1 MTSAVTFAGR
11 GLSRAGSA
19 SSSPSANS
27 GIRHSGG
34 TDPVTPSSRIR
45 DWTVT
50 RTSRRAAANIM
61 KASGSSA
68 RTAETTL
75 IVKPLDP

>member
-1 MTSAVTFAGR
+1 VYFAGR

-19 SSSPSANS
+19 SSRPSANS
-27 GIRHSGG
+27 GIRHNAGAG
-34 TDPVTPSSRIR
+34 PATPSSCIR

-61 KASGSSA
+61 KASGNSA

-75 IVKPLDP
+75 IVKPLEP

>member
-1 MTSAVTFAGR
+1 VTFAGR
-11 GLSRAGSA
+11 GLSRSGSA
-19 SSSPSANS
+19 SSRPSAKS
-27 GIRHSGG
+27 GIRHSAG
-34 TDPVTPSSRIR
+34 TGPVTPSSRIR

-61 KASGSSA
+61 KASGNSA
-68 RTAETTL
+68 STAETTL